1 MCYYR
6 SNHMRSIQFNKLN
19 NFAIKGIFENEIHIL
34 WLKLENNLEKKSISI
49 PFSQFI
55 GDEDETCFLL
65 CQVSLIC
72 RKINFQHP
80 PKLEGLHYKAIT
92 AKSVLHIL
100 RMLFVLSIYCTFWSY
115 RPSLDVLCGFT
126 NKFINCPIPK
136 ILPQKPLRNHLPCLL
151 SLSKGI

>member
-80 PKLEGLHYKAIT
+80 PKLEGLHYKAISDL
-92 AKSVLHIL
+92 KIL
-100 RMLFVLSIYCTFWSY
+100 RMLFHKCQVTQKQPLKPFSTTLTNITYWLIAVALGKIQGQKQ
-115 RPSLDVLCGFT
+115 SLNQCVRMFYSW
-126 NKFINCPIPK
+126 PK
-136 ILPQKPLRNHLPCLL
+136 A
-151 SLSKGI
+151 S